1 MGTAMIGRTEELA
14 SIEAFLEQ
22 AESSPAALM
31 LSGEPGIGK
40 TILWEAAIE
49 DARRRSAR
57 VLSCRSVEAEASH
70 SFAGLSDLV
79 IPVLEEA
86 ASSLPAPRRHA
97 LEVALLLRDPGDKTV
112 DARGVGLA
120 FLDVL
125 RALAERSSV
134 VIGVDDVQWL
144 DTASA
149 LTLQMALRRLT
160 GERVGFLATLR
171 EASGVTVPLDLDRS
185 FPEERLM
192 RLSLDPLSL
201 GALHHLLRERLGL
214 ELARP
219 ELVRIHAAT
228 RGNPFYAVELGREL
242 VRTGATLELGE
253 RLPVPGNLST
263 LLRQRLGRLP
273 SETRDVLLAVAALH
287 RPTLELIAAAQ
298 ADPELVSEAL
308 EPAERDDV
316 VGLDGSRVWFAHPLL
331 ASVCYEEASP
341 RKRRALHRVLADAVH
356 GGEERARHLALAAE
370 GPDERV
376 AAELEAAAD
385 GAQARGAI
393 AAAGLMELAGKLT
406 PLSEPEGRRR
416 RRYRAAWLYL
426 HSGAGEHGVRILEQL
441 LGELP
446 EGAERSEVRYWL
458 VCARLPGSLPEIVR
472 SFEEALAGAAED
484 DQLSARILTVSSSYR
499 LYFDPQGARVQAH
512 AALARAERAG
522 DAKSVARA
530 IARVAL
536 VETSTLEITPG
547 LLDRGLSLEQ
557 DLEVE
562 QQTFMFHDS
571 PVAMLGLR
579 LMLADELER
588 ARAILE
594 PKIEMASDTM
604 RAYALFYMVILDW
617 LDDRWQS
624 GLERARAMLELAE
637 QVDHEVVRGWAL
649 HAAALVEAHL
659 GHVEQARDHA
669 EESLCVSRALSDE
682 VTTIRNL
689 GVLGHLALAL
699 GDLDT
704 AGSYLRE
711 LPGRLVSLGWNEPSS
726 SVWPDTIET
735 LIALGELPQARKYLA
750 QYEER
755 ARRASRR
762 TLAAAARCSGLLA
775 AAEGDLEAAREG
787 FEQALAELGEPP
799 YLFER
804 GRILLACGSVRR
816 KARQKRGAREALE
829 EARAVFDELGACLWA
844 EKAADELRRIS
855 GRKAASGEL
864 TETEL
869 RVASLAAE
877 GLTNKEIAAALFMS
891 VHTVEWHLTHVYRK
905 LGLHSRAELAHRLT
919 LAADEAVKA

>member
-1 MGTAMIGRTEELA
+1 MGTAMIGRAEEIA

-22 AESSPAALM
+22 AESSPAGLM

-49 DARRRSAR
+49 DARRRGAR
-57 VLSCRSVEAEASH
+57 VLSCRSVEAEASL

-97 LEVALLLRDPGDKTV
+97 LEVALLLRDPGDKPV

-125 RALAERSSV
+125 RAIAERSSV
-134 VIGVDDVQWL
+134 VVAVDDVQWL

-149 LTLQMALRRLT
+149 LTLQMALRRLDR
-160 GERVGFLATLR
+160 ERVGFLATLR
-171 EASGVTVPLDLDRS
+171 EAPGVTVPLDLERS
-185 FPEERLM
+185 FREGLLTS
-192 RLSLDPLSL
+192 LSLPPLSL
-201 GALHHLLRERLGL
+201 GALHHLLRERLAL

-219 ELVRIHAAT
+219 ELVRVHT
-228 RGNPFYAVELGREL
+228 ETGGNPFYALELGREL
-242 VRTGATLELGE
+242 VRTGATLELGK
-253 RLPVPGNLST
+253 RLPVPGNLAT
-263 LLRQRLGRLP
+263 LLRKRLGRLP
-273 SETRDVLLAVAALH
+273 SETRDALLAVAALH
-287 RPTLELIAAAQ
+287 RPALELIAATQ
-298 ADPELVSEAL
+298 TDPERVMGAL
-308 EPAERDDV
+308 EPAEREGIV
-316 VGLDGSRVWFAHPLL
+316 ELDGTRIRFTHPLF
-331 ASVCYEEASP
+331 ASICYEQAPLS
-341 RKRRALHRVLADAVH
+341 KRRAVHALLADAVQE
-356 GGEERARHLALAAE
+356 GEERARHLALAAE
-370 GPDERV
+370 GPD
-376 AAELEAAAD
+376 AAIAVDLEAAAH
-385 GAQARGAI
+385 AAEARGAI
-393 AAAGLMELAGKLT
+393 AAAELMELAGKLT
-406 PLSEPEGRRR
+406 PLSEPEGRLH

-426 HSGAGEHGVRILEQL
+426 HSGAREHGVRILEQL
-441 LGELP
+441 LPELP
-446 EGAERSEVRYWL
+446 EGARRSEVLFWL
-458 VCARLPGSLPEIVR
+458 VSARLPASLPEIVR
-472 SFEEALAGAAED
+472 TFGEALIEAAGD
-484 DQLSARILTVSSSYR
+484 DGLSSRLLTVSSSYR
-499 LYFDPQGARVQAH
+499 LYFDPKGAQVQAQ

-522 DAKSVARA
+522 DARSVARA
-530 IARVAL
+530 IARLAF
-536 VETSTLEITPG
+536 VETSTQEITPG
-547 LLDRGLSLEQ
+547 LLDRGLSLERE
-557 DLEVE
+557 LEVG
-562 QQTFMFHDS
+562 QSFMFHDS
-571 PVAMLGLR
+571 PMAMLGLR
-579 LMLADELER
+579 LMLGDELER

-594 PKIEMASDTM
+594 PKIGMASDTM
-604 RAYALFYMVILDW
+604 RAYALFHMVILDW
-617 LDDRWQS
+617 LGDRWQS
-624 GLERARAMLELAE
+624 GLERAHAALELAE
-637 QVDHEVVRGWAL
+637 QVDHEVVHAWAL

-659 GHVEQARDHA
+659 GRVEQARAHA
-669 EESLCVSRALSDE
+669 EESLGISRALSDE

-689 GVLGHLALAL
+689 SVLGHLELAL
-699 GDLDT
+699 GNLDPA
-704 AGSYLRE
+704 AGYLRE

-726 SVWPDTIET
+726 PVWPDTIET
-735 LIALGELPQARKYLA
+735 LIALGELAQARRYLT

-762 TLAAAARCSGLLA
+762 TLASAARCSGLLA
-775 AAEGDLEAAREG
+775 AAEGDLETAREG
-787 FEQALAELGEPP
+787 FERALAELREPP

-804 GRILLACGSVRR
+804 GRILLSCGSVRR

-829 EARAVFDELGACLWA
+829 QARAVFDALGARLWA